1 MTPIKKGQSE
11 MAFGMTRR
19 TALKGSI
26 ALGAAGAGAAR
37 PLLGAGA
44 ALAAEPAGPLGLSAV
59 DALAALR
66 EKRFSARTYAEAVLA
81 RSEALGR
88 LNVFINQDE
97 EVLMTA
103 AALAD
108 ERLAAGDDMPL
119 LGLPLAV
126 KDNIDTA
133 DLPTTGGTPGLRDWT
148 PSANAPVMQTLLD
161 AGAMLAGKANMH
173 ELAFGITSNN
183 AHFGAV
189 GNPYDATL
197 IPGGSSGGTAA
208 AVAARIVPA
217 GLGSDTGG
225 SCRIPAA
232 LCGCV
237 GFRPSQGRYSQA
249 GVIPISH
256 TRDTIGPL
264 ARSVADILL
273 LDGICAGEALPPFEK
288 PIEEIRIGVP
298 AAYFY
303 ENLDYEL
310 EIVVAKA
317 LERFRAEGV
326 QLIDVDIENVQTLNE
341 SVSFPIALFEVLRE
355 LSAYLYSRGHDISA
369 PGLVAEVA
377 GADVKGLLTSLMGDN
392 AVPAGLYRE
401 VITKGRPAL
410 QRAYGSYFEENQL
423 DAMVVPTTPLPA
435 RPIGED
441 ETVDL
446 NGEQLS
452 TFMTYIRNTDPPS
465 VAGLPCLSVPAGLT
479 EQGLPVGVEFV
490 GRAGGDAT
498 VLHIA
503 GLFEAVVGMLPAP
516 EI

>member
-1 MTPIKKGQSE
+1 
-11 MAFGMTRR
+11 MAG
-19 TALKGSI
+19 AV
-26 ALGAAGAGAAR
+26 AAGR
-37 PLLGAGA
+37 WLGAGSA
-44 ALAAEPAGPLGLSAV
+44 WAAEPSGPL
-59 DALAALR
+59 ALTASEALLALR
-66 EKRFSARTYAEAVLA
+66 DKRFSARAYAEAVLA
-81 RSEALGR
+81 RSADLSG
-88 LNVFINQDE
+88 LNAFINQDADA
-97 EVLMTA
+97 LLA
-103 AALAD
+103 AAAVAD
-108 ERLAAGDDMPL
+108 ETLAAGGELPAL
-119 LGLPLAV
+119 LGLPLAI

-148 PSANAPVMQTLLD
+148 PAANAPVMQALYD
-161 AGAMLAGKANMH
+161 AGAMLAGKTNMH

-183 AHFGAV
+183 AGFGAV
-189 GNPYDATL
+189 GNPYDETL

-208 AVAARIVPA
+208 AVSARIVPA

-225 SCRIPAA
+225 CCRIPAA
-232 LCGCV
+232 LSGCV
-237 GFRPSQGRYSQA
+237 GFRPTLGRYLQA

-264 ARSVADILL
+264 ARSVADITL
-273 LDGICAGEALPPFEK
+273 LDGICSGVPLAALEK

-303 ENLDYEL
+303 DDLDYEL

-326 QLIDVDIENVQTLNE
+326 QLIDVDLENIQALNE

-355 LSAYLYSRGHDISA
+355 LGAYLYSHGQTLSA
-369 PGLVAEVA
+369 PDLVAEVA
-377 GADVKGLLTSLMGDN
+377 SPDVKGLLQSLMGDN

-410 QRAYGSYFEENQL
+410 QRAYAGYFEERQL
-423 DAMVVPTTPLPA
+423 DALVVPTTPLPA

-441 ETVDL
+441 DTVDL
-446 NGEQLS
+446 NGERVS

-465 VAGLPCLSVPAGLT
+465 NAGLPCLSVPAGLT
-479 EQGLPVGVEFV
+479 ASGLPVGIEFV
-490 GRAGGDAT
+490 GPAGGDAA
-498 VLHIA
+498 VLHIG

-516 EI
+516 PL

>member
-1 MTPIKKGQSE
+1 
-11 MAFGMTRR
+11 MAFGMSRR
-19 TALKGSI
+19 AALKGSI
-26 ALGAAGAGAAR
+26 ALGAVGAGSAGAAR

-44 ALAAEPAGPLGLSAV
+44 ALAAEPSGPLGLSAV

-66 EKRFSARTYAEAVLA
+66 DKRFSAKTYAEAVLT
-81 RSEALGR
+81 RSEELGR

-103 AALAD
+103 AAAAD
-108 ERLAAGDDMPL
+108 ERLAAGDEAPL

-126 KDNIDTA
+126 KDNIDSA

-148 PSANAPVMQTLLD
+148 PSANAPVMQALLD
-161 AGAMLAGKANMH
+161 RGAMLAGKANMH

-183 AHFGAV
+183 AGFGAV
-189 GNPYDATL
+189 GNPYDPTL

-217 GLGSDTGG
+217 GLGTDTGG

-232 LCGCV
+232 LSGCV
-237 GFRPSQGRYSQA
+237 GFRPTQGRYSQA
-249 GVIPISH
+249 GIIPISH

-264 ARSVADILL
+264 ARSVADIAL
-273 LDGICAGEALPPFEK
+273 LDGVCAGEALAAFEK

-303 ENLDYEL
+303 EGLDYEL

-326 QLIDVDIENVQTLNE
+326 QLIDVDIENIQTLNE
-341 SVSFPIALFEVLRE
+341 TTSFPIALFEVLRE
-355 LSAYLYSRGHDISA
+355 LSAYLYSHGQTMSVPD
-369 PGLVAEVA
+369 LVEQTA

-401 VITKGRPAL
+401 VITRGRPAL
-410 QRAYGSYFEENQL
+410 QRAYAGYFEENQL

-446 NGEQLS
+446 NGEQVP
-452 TFMTYIRNTDPPS
+452 TFTTYIRNTDPPS

-490 GRAGGDAT
+490 GRASGDAA
-498 VLHIA
+498 VLHI
-503 GLFEAVVGMLPAP
+503 GSLFEAFTGMLPAP
-516 EI
+516 EL

>member
-1 MTPIKKGQSE
+1 
-11 MAFGMTRR
+11 MAFGMSRR
-19 TALKGSI
+19 AALKGSI
-26 ALGAAGAGAAR
+26 ALGTAGAAGAGAAL
-37 PLLGAGA
+37 PLFGSGA
-44 ALAAEPAGPLGLSAV
+44 ALGAEPSGPLGLSAV
-59 DALAALR
+59 EALAALR

-81 RSEALGR
+81 RSEALSR

-103 AALAD
+103 AAQAD
-108 ERLAAGDDMPL
+108 EKLAAGDEAPL
-119 LGLPLAV
+119 LGLPLAI

-133 DLPTTGGTPGLRDWT
+133 DLPTTGGTPGLRDWK
-148 PSANAPVMQTLLD
+148 PSTNAPVMQTLLD

-183 AHFGAV
+183 AHFGAA

-237 GFRPSQGRYSQA
+237 GFRPSHGRYSQA

-256 TRDTIGPL
+256 TRDTIGPIT
-264 ARSVADILL
+264 RSVADVHL
-273 LDGICAGEALPPFEK
+273 LDAVCAGEALPPLEK

-298 AAYFY
+298 ATYFY

-326 QLIDVDIENVQTLNE
+326 QLIDVDVENVQALNDTI
-341 SVSFPIALFEVLRE
+341 SFPIALYEVLRE
-355 LSAYLYSRGHDISA
+355 LSAYLYSHGQTMSVPD
-369 PGLVAEVA
+369 LVEQVA

-401 VITKGRPAL
+401 VITRGRPAL
-410 QRAYGSYFEENQL
+410 QRAYGRYFEENKL

-446 NGEQLS
+446 NGEQVP

-465 VAGLPCLSVPAGLT
+465 VAGLPCLTVPAGLT
-479 EQGLPVGVEFV
+479 ESGLPVGVEFV

-516 EI
+516 EL